1 MRFICLN
8 NAKVIKILVVII
20 TQFFFNE
27 LSVSQDDP
35 ISQELKK
42 EKQESLGVNF
52 SEKEAEELDHI
63 NKKYALNEK
72 ETEAR
77 TKQRSGQKTG
87 LMDKYRIARGNR
99 KDYMRNK
106 KFEKFKEK
114 KVLSKQSANTKE
126 RMVRNKKKA
135 NSQYKKE
142 KNRKKRKSFFNLF
155 K

>member
-1 MRFICLN
+1 MRFIYHN
-8 NAKVIKILVVII
+8 NANVIKILVVII
-20 TQFFFNE
+20 IQVFFNE
-27 LSVSQDDP
+27 LSISQDDP

-42 EKQESLGVNF
+42 GKQESLGVNF

-63 NKKYALNEK
+63 NKKYALSEK
-72 ETEAR
+72 EIEAR

-114 KVLSKQSANTKE
+114 KVLSKQSEKTKD
-126 RMVRNKKKA
+126 RMVQNKKKA
-135 NSQYKKE
+135 NTKYKQE
-142 KNRKKRKSFFNLF
+142 KNRKKRKSFFNIF